1 MRSCT
6 KQSFFQGQQYY
17 VYLSAKFAHHGWY
30 VGLTKSGKAKK
41 GQRTW
46 HGQKAIQFQRKPI
59 VPVTPNFGTHQG
71 SKWLQNEGEGLAFI
85 DEDQNSLITKGPTQ
99 VRTIRK

>member
-1 MRSCT
+1 M
-6 KQSFFQGQQYY
+6 
-17 VYLSAKFAHHGWY
+17 
-30 VGLTKSGKAKK
+30 GLTKAGKAKK

-59 VPVTPNFGTHQG
+59 VPVTPNFGASQAHQAT
-71 SKWLQNEGEGLAFI
+71 SKWLQNEEEGLAFI
-85 DEDQNSLITKGPTQ
+85 DEEQIEEGQGLTNSPTQ